1 MGRLQVIM
9 RWRVQTAMG
18 NLYHKEL
25 KNGMLGQLIKFND
38 VLMMAFFY
46 RYIDNSNIRYC
57 IHTMDLVQIIVNLP
71 MHMYLS
77 RKIYIEIHCD
87 IFWTQHVLSA
97 YSIRILVIPIKS
109 LQIRNEEPIL
119 FSIQITLYSNNNNN
133 HVCSFN
139 SYTIKMR

>member
-25 KNGMLGQLIKFND
+25 KNGMLGQLIKSND
-38 VLMMAFFY
+38 VLMMFF
-46 RYIDNSNIRYC
+46 INI
-57 IHTMDLVQIIVNLP
+57 QIVVTYDIVFILRKIVNLP

-77 RKIYIEIHCD
+77 RKIHIEIHCD
-87 IFWTQHVLSA
+87 IFLTQHVFSA

-139 SYTIKMR
+139 SCTIKMR